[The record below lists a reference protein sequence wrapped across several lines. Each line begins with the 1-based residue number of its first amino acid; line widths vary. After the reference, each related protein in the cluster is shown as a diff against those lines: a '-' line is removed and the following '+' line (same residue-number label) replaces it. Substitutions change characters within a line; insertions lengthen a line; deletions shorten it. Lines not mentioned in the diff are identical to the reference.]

1 MPSPIAINP
10 ASPSHSIFKK
20 TTKSLSNLP
29 ASAASYLSAVSQA
42 DAHARARSLA
52 NVVTPTPTPALSMS
66 SSVTDSSVDS
76 VLREGEA
83 KSYDNDDGLSYPCIP
98 PTSEQVFNT
107 VHSEFG
113 HCANEEYR
121 FVSQHP
127 AGKPVSQH
135 EEQDPPYY
143 ILLSTYLSYM
153 ILICLGHLRDF
164 VGKRFKR
171 SAYMYLLPHDVR
183 RSPSATYLEAPP
195 FVITGANYPFDFNRA
210 TLL

>member
-20 TTKSLSNLP
+20 MSKSASNLP

-52 NVVTPTPTPALSMS
+52 NTVTPTTTPPLSMS
-66 SSVTDSSVDS
+66 SSVTVLSEDS
-76 VLREGEA
+76 VLREGEP
-83 KSYDNDDGLSYPCIP
+83 KMFDNDDGLSYPPIP
-98 PTSEQVFNT
+98 PTSEQVFTT

-121 FVSQHP
+121 FTSQHP
-127 AGKPVSQH
+127 PGKPVPH
-135 EEQDPPYY
+135 HREQDPPYY
-143 ILLSTYLSYM
+143 ILLSTYISYM

-164 VGKRFKR
+164 FGKRFKP
-171 SAYMYLLPHDVR
+171 SAYTHLLPHNVR
-183 RSPSATYLEAPP
+183 
-195 FVITGANYPFDFNRA
+195 
-210 TLL
+210 

>member
-1 MPSPIAINP
+1 MPSPISINP

-20 TTKSLSNLP
+20 TSKSLSNFP

-52 NVVTPTPTPALSMS
+52 NVVTPTSTPALSMS
-66 SSVTDSSVDS
+66 SSVTDSSENS
-76 VLREGEA
+76 VPREGED
-83 KSYDNDDGLSYPCIP
+83 KSYDNDDGLSYPRIP

-127 AGKPVSQH
+127 VGKPLPYH
-135 EEQDPPYY
+135 DGQDPPYY
-143 ILLSTYLSYM
+143 ILLSTYISYM

-171 SAYMYLLPHDVR
+171 SAYTSLLPYDVC
-183 RSPSATYLEAPP
+183 
-195 FVITGANYPFDFNRA
+195 
-210 TLL
+210 